1 MEPALAAGPAH
12 GLCVEF
18 LGLPGAGKSTV
29 AHAVSEQLRAR
40 GVRVTE
46 PRRTNGRRGSTVGR
60 LGVKL
65 WYVIQGTL
73 RAPRHTLFWLR
84 LLVESRQARR
94 GDWWGTALNWF
105 YLLGIMRR
113 RGGGPGVQVLDQGI
127 FQALWS
133 VGYAA
138 QQRGVLSSQLVPQL
152 RAALPPRIVVVLV
165 AAGAATATER
175 LRRRDGKSRLERDL
189 AKGSLDS
196 RLATAVTVLNQVEGV
211 AVELAREQRIVL
223 QRLSNDQDDTLPA
236 GSAALADAIIE
247 LLAPPRP
254 AVAPPATAPAPTPG
268 PVSRTDRALGGW
280 LWMTLGAAVQGV
292 VMLGVLA
299 VLARLLSPHDFGS
312 VASGLLIINLSAIL
326 TQSLVSAAVVQHPK
340 LETAHIR
347 TAFAVAVFGSLLLCA
362 ALWWLAPVIA
372 HDLRAESLTPIV
384 RALAWLLPVQAVG
397 SVAEALLRRELQFPV
412 VARIRMV
419 SYTIGYGIVGLAV
432 AMSGGGLWALVAANA
447 SQLSVYTILLLRAK
461 RHSLRMAIHGYALRE
476 LLSFSGA
483 FMLGSIGN
491 YGAVNGDYL
500 VVVKALG
507 VAALGLYERAYDLMA
522 KPAAFVGQVLDYVLF
537 PVMSQIQHERDRVA
551 TAYRRC
557 VAAVALACLPLTGLV
572 LILAPEIVR
581 VVLGP
586 RWDEVTIPFRI
597 LAVGTLFRTSYKVSD
612 SLTRALGAVYRRAWR
627 QWTYAACVIGGGS
640 VGQHWGLV
648 GVATAVL
655 IALLANFLLT
665 AHLGTRLVAMPWRD
679 YLAAHG
685 AGIKASIIV
694 AVPALIA
701 ATVARTVLHAP
712 PIGVLGITVGGVL
725 LVTVPLFVI
734 SPITLVGSDG
744 RWLLE
749 RTKRLLRG
757 RGGPGAPQARRAA

>member
-1 MEPALAAGPAH
+1 MGPAVDAAPAA

-18 LGLPGAGKSTV
+18 LGLPGAGKSTL
-29 AHAVSEQLRAR
+29 AHAVTAELRVR
-40 GVRVTE
+40 GVRVTP
-46 PRRTNGRRGSTVGR
+46 PRCTNGRRDATLGR
-60 LGVKL
+60 LGIKL
-65 WYVIQGTL
+65 WYAIRGAVQ
-73 RAPRHTLFWLR
+73 APRRTLFWLK
-84 LLVESRQARR
+84 LLAESRQAHR
-94 GDWWGTALNWF
+94 GDWWGSALNWF
-105 YLLGIMRR
+105 YLLGITRQR
-113 RGGGPGVQVLDQGI
+113 ASHPGIQLLDQGV

-138 QQRGVLSSQLVPQL
+138 QQRGVLSSQLLPQL
-152 RAALPPRIVVVLV
+152 RATLPPRILVVLV
-165 AAGAATATER
+165 GTSAATATQR
-175 LRRRDGKSRLERDL
+175 LRHRDGKSRLERDL
-189 AKGSLDS
+189 ARGSRDS
-196 RLATAVTVLNQVEGV
+196 RVATALEVLDQVHGV
-211 AVELAREQRIVL
+211 ALSLARERRIVL
-223 QRLSNDQDDTLPA
+223 QEIVNDVDDALPA
-236 GSAALADAIIE
+236 TAAALTDAIVD
-247 LLAPPRP
+247 LLAPASP
-254 AVAPPATAPAPTPG
+254 AAAPAAA
-268 PVSRTDRALGGW
+268 PVPMSRTDRALGGW
-280 LWMTLGAAVQGV
+280 LWMTLGAAVQGT

-299 VLARLLSPHDFGS
+299 VLARLLSPLDFGA
-312 VASGLLIINLSAIL
+312 VASGLLIINLSAVL

-362 ALWWLAPVIA
+362 GLWWLAPLIA
-372 HDLRAESLTPIV
+372 HDLRSDSLRPIV

-412 VARIRMV
+412 VARARMV
-419 SYTIGYGIVGLAV
+419 SYTIGYGIVGTSV
-432 AMSGGGLWALVAANA
+432 AASGGGLWALVAANGTQVTA
-447 SQLSVYTILLLRAK
+447 YTILLLRAK
-461 RHSLRMAIHGYALRE
+461 RHSLRLAIHGYALRE

-483 FMLGSIGN
+483 FTLGSIGN

-537 PVMSQIQHERDRVA
+537 PVMSQIQDQRDRVA
-551 TAYRRC
+551 NAYRRC
-557 VAAVALACLPLTGLV
+557 VGAVALACLPLTVMV

-586 RWDEVTIPFRI
+586 HWDAVTLPFRV

-627 QWTYAACVIGGGS
+627 QWTYAACVIGGAS
-640 VGQHWGLV
+640 VGQRWGLE

-665 AHLGTRLVAMPWRD
+665 AHLGTRLVGMSWRD
-679 YLAAHG
+679 YVAAHG
-685 AGIKASIIV
+685 AGLKASVIV

-701 ATVARTVLHAP
+701 ATTARSVLHAP
-712 PIGVLGITVGGVL
+712 AIAVLGITVGGVL
-725 LVTVPLFVI
+725 LVTVPLFLI
-734 SPITLVGSDG
+734 SPITLLGRDG

-749 RTKRLLRG
+749 RATQLLRR
-757 RGGPGAPQARRAA
+757 RGGAREPRARRAA

>member
-1 MEPALAAGPAH
+1 M
-12 GLCVEF
+12 
-18 LGLPGAGKSTV
+18 
-29 AHAVSEQLRAR
+29 
-40 GVRVTE
+40 
-46 PRRTNGRRGSTVGR
+46 
-60 LGVKL
+60 
-65 WYVIQGTL
+65 
-73 RAPRHTLFWLR
+73 LFR
-84 LLVESRQARR
+84 S
-94 GDWWGTALNWF
+94 
-105 YLLGIMRR
+105 
-113 RGGGPGVQVLDQGI
+113 LDQGV

-152 RAALPPRIVVVLV
+152 RATLPPRTVVVLV
-165 AAGAATATER
+165 ATDAATATKR
-175 LRRRDGKSRLERDL
+175 LRRREGKSRLERDL
-189 AKGSLDS
+189 ARGNLDS
-196 RLATAVTVLNQVEGV
+196 RLATALAVLDQVEGV
-211 AVELAREQRIVL
+211 AVALAREQRIVL
-223 QRLSNDQDDTLPA
+223 QRVPNDVDGALPA
-236 GSAALADAIIE
+236 TAAALADGLVE
-247 LLAPPRP
+247 LLAPE
-254 AVAPPATAPAPTPG
+254 PPAAALTPAPAPA

-280 LWMTLGAAVQGV
+280 LWMTLGAVVQGA
-292 VMLGVLA
+292 VMLSVLA
-299 VLARLLSPHDFGS
+299 ILARLLSPHDFGA

-340 LETAHIR
+340 LEVAHIR
-347 TAFAVAVFGSLLLCA
+347 TALAVAVIGSLLLCA
-362 ALWWLAPVIA
+362 TLWWLAPLIA
-372 HDLRAESLTPIV
+372 HNLRSDSLMPIV
-384 RALAWLLPVQAVG
+384 RALAWFLPVQAVG

-412 VARIRMV
+412 VARLRMV
-419 SYTIGYGIVGLAV
+419 SYTIGYGIVGIGVAV
-432 AMSGGGLWALVAANA
+432 SGGGLWALVAANA
-447 SQLSVYTILLLRAK
+447 AQVTVYTIQLLRAK

-483 FMLGSIGN
+483 FILGSIGN

-537 PVMSQIQHERDRVA
+537 PVMSQIQDQRDRVA

-572 LILAPEIVR
+572 LILAPEMVR

-586 RWDEVTIPFRI
+586 RWDDVTLPFRI

-640 VGQHWGLV
+640 VGQHWGLE

-665 AHLGTRLVAMPWRD
+665 AHLGTRLVAMSWRD

-685 AGIKASIIV
+685 AGLKASIIV
-694 AVPALIA
+694 SVPALIA
-701 ATVARTVLHAP
+701 ATTARTVLHAP
-712 PIGVLGITVGGVL
+712 PIAVLGVTLCGVL

-734 SPITLVGSDG
+734 SPITLLGSDG
-744 RWLLE
+744 QWLVE
-749 RTKRLLRG
+749 RATRLLRG
-757 RGGPGAPQARRAA
+757 RGGPLVSQARRAA